1 MFPPYYYEY
10 RKKRKQK
17 RIMICSIVCFLI
29 LLTLVICFTP
39 FSMPATEVSK
49 STSSTKLL
57 RTATLKLTTLYSCGH
72 QQSRLLPLPEQLRG
86 KTQKD
91 CHSFHPNWH
100 IIRFEENVIEA
111 EEKSDSECDEHFL
124 LTLADN
130 KITVTRKNTP
140 DEIIMEEKINPTV
153 LTEEDKKILS
163 SGISVNSEYELL
175 EILESFR

>member
-17 RIMICSIVCFLI
+17 RMIICCIVGLLV
-29 LLTLVICFTP
+29 LLTLVICFASP
-39 FSMPATEVSK
+39 SMPANEVSK
-49 STSSTKLL
+49 STASTKLL

-72 QQSRLLPLPEQLRG
+72 QTSKLLPLPEQLRG
-86 KTQKD
+86 KTQTE
-91 CHSFHPNWH
+91 CQSFHPGWQ
-100 IIRFEENVIEA
+100 IIRFEENIIEA
-111 EEKSDSECDEHFL
+111 EERADSECDEHFL

-130 KITVTRKNTP
+130 IITVTRKNTP
-140 DEIIMEEKINPTV
+140 DEIIMEESIELSM
-153 LTEEDKKILS
+153 LTKEDRAILS